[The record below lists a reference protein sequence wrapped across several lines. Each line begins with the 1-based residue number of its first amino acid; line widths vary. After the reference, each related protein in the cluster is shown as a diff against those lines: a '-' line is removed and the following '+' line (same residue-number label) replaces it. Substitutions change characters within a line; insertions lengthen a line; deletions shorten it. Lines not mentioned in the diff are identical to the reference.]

1 MPWDL
6 IPLNDGNA
14 IPSIAFGT
22 WTIGN
27 GQGAIDQVEQAIS
40 VGFSH
45 VDTAQWYENEE
56 EAGKAVRESGLARRD
71 MFITTKFSGL
81 HGLDIQTSIHNS
93 LKNLGVEYVDL
104 YLIHDPSL
112 ARPDIPSA
120 WAEMETLKRAGL
132 AKSIGVSNFGINEL
146 AVLLASAKIK
156 PAANQILLHPYVY
169 GRQAPLLAYTAA
181 QGIVSEAYSSLTPI
195 TRQPG
200 GPVDKPVNE
209 IARRLNA
216 TADQVLLAWVKAKG
230 AVAVTTSSKKFR
242 LEGYLAAAELDLTP
256 ADIAAIDSAGEK
268 GARREIFIKTARV
281 IAGLMLFGAVIF
293 RIYALLEPGARYSWG
308 NVC

>member
-1 MPWDL
+1 
-6 IPLNDGNA
+6 
-14 IPSIAFGT
+14 
-22 WTIGN
+22 
-27 GQGAIDQVEQAIS
+27 V
-40 VGFSH
+40 
-45 VDTAQWYENEE
+45 YRNEE
-56 EAGKAVRESGLARRD
+56 EAGRAVRESGLARRD
-71 MFITTKFSGL
+71 LFITTKYSGL
-81 HGLDIQTSIHNS
+81 HGLDIETSIHNS

-104 YLIHDPSL
+104 YLIHHPNL

-120 WAEMETLKRAGL
+120 WAKMEALKRAGL
-132 AKSIGVSNFGINEL
+132 AKSIGVSNFGIDEL
-146 AVLLASAKIK
+146 AILLASAKIK

-169 GRQAPLLAYTAA
+169 ARQAPLLAYTAA
-181 QGIVSEAYSSLTPI
+181 QGIVSEAYSALTPI

-209 IARRLNA
+209 IAQRLNA

-242 LEGYLAAAELDLTP
+242 LEGYLAAADLDLTP

-268 GARREIFIKTARV
+268 GARRETFIKTVRV

-293 RIYALLEPGARYSWG
+293 RIYALLAPCARYSWS